1 MPPLTAASKIE
12 KAKSSLSLP
21 VEPSAR
27 SVPMASCAP
36 SVIPSLASCF
46 VPSTPAPTSLPLLT
60 SLAPAIMLAS
70 AFAKSP
76 PAFFSSSIA
85 VAVPFLETTKSIPDF
100 SSASEVAF

>member
-1 MPPLTAASKIE
+1 MPPLTAASRIE
-12 KAKSSLSLP
+12 ERNFSSSTP
-21 VEPSAR
+21 VEPCAR
-27 SVPMASCAP
+27 RLPIASCVP